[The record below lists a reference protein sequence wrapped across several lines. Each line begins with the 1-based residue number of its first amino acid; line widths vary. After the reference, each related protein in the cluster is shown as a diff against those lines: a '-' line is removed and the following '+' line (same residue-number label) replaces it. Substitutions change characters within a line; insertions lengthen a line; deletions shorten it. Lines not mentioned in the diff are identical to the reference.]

1 MGYLC
6 QGIVFPFHLEGS
18 EKFSNLFVLSSRET
32 KYPRWPK
39 RKNFFLSELYDETLG
54 LEEGLED
61 SNQAV
66 GDAAVECATLS
77 AQVRQLWLE
86 REGLEEEVAANP
98 SR

>member
-1 MGYLC
+1 MGA
-6 QGIVFPFHLEGS
+6 
-18 EKFSNLFVLSSRET
+18 
-32 KYPRWPK
+32 
-39 RKNFFLSELYDETLG
+39 